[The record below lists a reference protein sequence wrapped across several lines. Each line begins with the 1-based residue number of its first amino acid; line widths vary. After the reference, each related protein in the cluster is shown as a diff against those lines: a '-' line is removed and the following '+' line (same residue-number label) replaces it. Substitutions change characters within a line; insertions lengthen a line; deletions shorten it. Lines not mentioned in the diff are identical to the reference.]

1 MLLWSGVYWEMPMA
15 ALQPVR
21 SRSGLWVG
29 LVPFAV
35 MLAAGWAVRTP
46 LAAAHPMLAGLIFL
60 WVASDSRLLAL
71 IARAPRRRPPLR
83 EVVAGL
89 AVAVFAALVVA
100 PPVVRAALLSL
111 PMVTGAMMIVVAV
124 HLGWGGIVA
133 RRRFAAAAQ
142 DRWVAAFSELLPAPL
157 VRLAAAEL
165 RWLHLGLFRWSAAPD
180 IPAGCQGF
188 AYHRHL
194 TPMAVTL
201 LALQAI
207 EVAIHHLLLAHWS
220 AFAAYVLFVLSDVGL
235 IYMIALIK
243 SFRLR
248 PVLLTPEGVRVRAG
262 LLIDRLVPYDA
273 IASLE
278 TSFDS
283 ALVKDKA
290 TLNAGLLA
298 WPNLVLRLHEP
309 LPGRRPRTAIAFR
322 LDDPEPFTRALRW
335 RLGTNPA

>member
-1 MLLWSGVYWEMPMA
+1 MTATPLAINRSDLWTRLLPIAV
-15 ALQPVR
+15 
-21 SRSGLWVG
+21 
-29 LVPFAV
+29 LV
-35 MLAAGWAVRTP
+35 LAGWAVRMP
-46 LAAAHPMLAGLIFL
+46 LASAHPLVAGLLFL
-60 WVASDSRLLAL
+60 WIASDSRLLSL

-83 EVVAGL
+83 QIVGGL
-89 AVAVFAALVVA
+89 ALAVFAVLVAA
-100 PPVVRAALLSL
+100 PPVVREALLRL
-111 PMVTGAMMIVVAV
+111 PVLAGAMAIVLVV
-124 HLGWGGIVA
+124 HLGWGAWVA
-133 RRRFAAAAQ
+133 WGRFRTSAEA
-142 DRWVAAFSELLPAPL
+142 RWVAALSELLPPPL

-165 RWLHLGLFRWSAAPD
+165 RLLHLGLLRWGAAPD
-180 IPAGCQGF
+180 VPAGCQGF

-207 EVAIHHLLLAHWS
+207 EVAIDHLLLAHWS

-243 SFRLR
+243 SFRLY

-273 IASLE
+273 IARIE

-298 WPNLVLRLHEP
+298 WPNLVLRLDAP

-322 LDDPEPFTRALRW
+322 LDDPEPFVRALRW
-335 RLGTNPA
+335 RLESHRE

>member
-1 MLLWSGVYWEMPMA
+1 MTATPLAIRRSDLWTRLLPIMA
-15 ALQPVR
+15 LF
-21 SRSGLWVG
+21 L
-29 LVPFAV
+29 
-35 MLAAGWAVRTP
+35 AGWAVRTP
-46 LAAAHPMLAGLIFL
+46 LASAHPLVAGLLFL
-60 WVASDSRLLAL
+60 WIASDSRLLAL
-71 IARAPRRRPPLR
+71 IARAPRRRPAPR
-83 EVVAGL
+83 QVVAGL
-89 AVAVFAALVVA
+89 ALAIFAVLVAT
-100 PPVVRAALLSL
+100 PPIVRNALLSL
-111 PMVTGAMMIVVAV
+111 PMLAGALAIVLVV
-124 HLGWGGIVA
+124 HVGWGA
-133 RRRFAAAAQ
+133 RAAWGRFRTAAEARWIAAL
-142 DRWVAAFSELLPAPL
+142 SELLPPPL

-165 RWLHLGLFRWSAAPD
+165 RLLHLGLFRWGAAPD
-180 IPAGCQGF
+180 VPAGCQGF

-207 EVAIHHLLLAHWS
+207 EVAVHHLLLAHWS

-243 SFRLR
+243 SFRLC

-262 LLIDRLVPYDA
+262 LLVDRFVPYAA

-298 WPNLVLRLHEP
+298 WPNLVLRLHAP
-309 LPGRRPRTAIAFR
+309 LPGRRPRSAIAFR
-322 LDDPEPFTRALRW
+322 LDDPEPFVRALRW
-335 RLGTNPA
+335 RLQSRP

>member
-1 MLLWSGVYWEMPMA
+1 MTA
-15 ALQPVR
+15 A
-21 SRSGLWVG
+21 
-29 LVPFAV
+29 PFAV
-35 MLAAGWAVRTP
+35 RPSDLGTRLLPILVLAAAGWAVRSP
-46 LAAAHPMLAGLIFL
+46 IAAAHPLVAGLLFL
-60 WVASDSRLLAL
+60 WIASDSRLLSL
-71 IARAPRRRPPLR
+71 MVRAPRRRPAPR
-83 EVVAGL
+83 EIVAGL
-89 AVAVFAALVVA
+89 ALAVFAVLVAA
-100 PPVVRAALLSL
+100 PPVVRGALLSL
-111 PMVTGAMMIVVAV
+111 PMLVGAMAIVLVT
-124 HLGWGGIVA
+124 HFCWGACAAWG
-133 RRRFAAAAQ
+133 RFRTAAEA
-142 DRWVAAFSELLPAPL
+142 RWVAALSELLPPPL

-165 RWLHLGLFRWSAAPD
+165 RWLHLGLFRWGAAPD
-180 IPAGCQGF
+180 VPAGCQGF

-243 SFRLR
+243 SFRLC

-262 LLIDRLVPYDA
+262 LLIDRFVPYDA
-273 IASLE
+273 IARIE

-298 WPNLVLRLHEP
+298 WPNLVLRLHDP

-322 LDDPEPFTRALRW
+322 LDDPEPFVRALRW
-335 RLGTNPA
+335 RCESRPS